1 MTAKFRL
8 KDKFTKKTIT
18 QNIGLKLMS
27 LAVAVILWFIVV
39 NLTDPVIT
47 QTYKNVPV
55 RILNADIITDD
66 AKTLEVVDDTA
77 VVPSVTIKA
86 SRTTIQEL
94 GNSIDSIVATADM
107 KDLSADGKSVS
118 IEFTTTKLSDKIDSI
133 RPSTSTL
140 YVNIENKKTIQLPIN
155 ATTSGEIE
163 SGYILGSVAPN
174 QNQVRIS
181 GPESVVSRIKS
192 ASVDVQVTG
201 FTGNISTQADINV
214 FDEEGEPIS
223 EKSLSLNV
231 ESVRVDVEIL
241 ATKRVPVYYSTS
253 GVPADGYAVTGEV
266 ECNPEAVVIAGSQAV
281 IDSTSE
287 ISIPSSDLN
296 VTGQSENMMLVVDLA
311 DYLPAGTRFADA
323 NFNSKAS
330 ITVFIEPFVEDTY
343 NVYLR
348 NIKFEDVPAGFEAEF
363 ASAQDDVEFTLIGL
377 AQDLEKLQLSSL
389 NYRVDFGE
397 YSLAHDV
404 TEFKEGTYSCD
415 VSFDLP
421 EGITLKEPVKMSVKL
436 TKKD

>member
-1 MTAKFRL
+1 MTAKFNL
-8 KDKFTKKTIT
+8 KDKFTKKSLT
-18 QNIGLKLMS
+18 QNFGLKIMS
-27 LAVAVILWFIVV
+27 LFVAVIIWFIVV

-55 RILNADIITDD
+55 RILNSDVITDSG
-66 AKTLEVVDDTA
+66 KTLEVVDDSQII
-77 VVPSVTIKA
+77 PSVTIKA

-94 GNSIDSIVATADM
+94 GNSIDNIVATADM
-107 KDLSADGKSVS
+107 KDLSADGTSVP
-118 IEFTTTKLSDKIDSI
+118 IEITTTKFADRVDAI
-133 RPSTSTL
+133 RASSKTL

-223 EKSLSLNV
+223 EKSLSMNV

-241 ATKRVPVYYSTS
+241 ATKRVPIYYSTS
-253 GVPADGYAVTGEV
+253 GVPADGYAVTGEI
-266 ECNPEAVVIAGSQAV
+266 ECNPDAVVIAGSSAV
-281 IDSTSE
+281 IDNVNE

-296 VTGQSENMMLVVDLA
+296 VTGQSENMMLVLDLA
-311 DYLPAGTRFADA
+311 SYLPDGTRFADSS
-323 NFNSKAS
+323 FNSKVS
-330 ITVFIEPFVEDTY
+330 VTVFIEPYVEETY

-348 NIKFEDVPAGFEAEF
+348 NIKFADVPAGFEAEF
-363 ASAQDDVEFTLIGL
+363 ASSEDDIEFTLIGL
-377 AQDLEKLQLSSL
+377 AQNLEKLQLSSL
-389 NYRVDFGE
+389 NYRVDFGD
-397 YSLAHDV
+397 YSLGHDV
-404 TEFKEGTYSCD
+404 TDFKEGTYNCE

-421 EGITLKEPVKMSVKL
+421 EGITLKDPVKLSVKL
-436 TKKD
+436 KEKA

>member
-1 MTAKFRL
+1 MTAKFNL
-8 KDKFTKKTIT
+8 KDKFTKKTLT
-18 QNIGLKLMS
+18 QNFGLKMMS

-55 RILNADIITDD
+55 RILNADIITDN
-66 AKTLEVVDDTA
+66 AKTLEIMDDSA

-107 KDLSADGKSVS
+107 KDLASDGKSVP
-118 IEFTTTKLSDKIDSI
+118 IEFTTTKLADKIDSI
-133 RPSTSTL
+133 RPSANTL
-140 YVNIENKKTIQLPIN
+140 HVNIENKKSIQLPIN

-163 SGYILGSVAPN
+163 SGYILGNVAPN

-181 GPESVVSRIKS
+181 GPESVVSMIKS

-214 FDEEGEPIS
+214 FNEEGEPIS
-223 EKSLSLNV
+223 KKNLSLNV

-253 GVPADGYAVTGEV
+253 GTPAEGFAVTGEV
-266 ECNPEAVVIAGSQAV
+266 ECNPDAVVIAGAQNL
-281 IDSTSE
+281 IDSINE
-287 ISIPSSDLN
+287 ISIPSSELN
-296 VTGQSENMMLVVDLA
+296 VTGQSEDLMLVLDLA
-311 DYLPAGTRFADA
+311 DYLPSGTRFADSTL
-323 NFNSKAS
+323 NSKVS
-330 ITVFIEPFVEDTY
+330 ITVFIEPYVEDAY

-348 NIKFEDVPAGFEAEF
+348 NIKLENVPEGFEAEF
-363 ASAQDDVEFTLIGL
+363 VDAQDDVEFSLIGL

-389 NYRVDFGE
+389 NYRVDLGE
-397 YSLAHDV
+397 YATSHNV
-404 TEFKEGTYSCD
+404 TEFKEGTYNCE

-421 EGITLKEPVKMSVKL
+421 EGVILKEPVKMSVKL